1 MTQAPLSR
9 DPAQLLQQAD
19 AAHRAGDVRTAER
32 IYRAFLAIH
41 PMHPEVLYRL
51 GSICESTGR
60 LGDAIN
66 MYRGSASGS
75 PDNPAPHAA
84 LATALERVNQ
94 LDHARQAVGT
104 ALKLDPRH
112 PPALK
117 VGARLARRTGQ
128 LEPAKQ
134 MLEQALKRAEGAP
147 PRFTSSVRLEL
158 GQTLDAMGRYDEA
171 FEQFQLG
178 KAIWLEMPESR
189 RFKLE
194 SMSIVI
200 NNMLQFVKPGC
211 TDAWN
216 TPGVAPDADP
226 HGPPPVFFIGFP
238 RSGTTLT
245 EQMLGAHPDIV
256 GTDEA
261 PFVADMIKKAAA
273 MLGATKIEGF
283 FERLG
288 ELTTQQVA
296 ELRAG
301 YWAAAENALRGPL
314 QGVPLSSK
322 RLIDKVPLNVLSLP
336 MIRRVFPNAKII
348 MALRDPRDCCLSAFM
363 QQFEPNPA
371 MVHFGALSTTA
382 RFYAGVMDCWLAART
397 HLGLDWIESR
407 YEDLAA
413 DPETAA
419 RSLLTFIGLPWNER
433 VLKAHTQQD
442 PTRAL
447 STPSYQAVT
456 QPVSTRAVAR
466 WKHYERHVAPVQQTL
481 APYIKAL
488 GYAE

>member
-1 MTQAPLSR
+1 MTQMPTSR
-9 DPAQLLQQAD
+9 DPAQLLKEAD

-41 PMHPEVLYRL
+41 PMHPEVLFRL

-60 LGDAIN
+60 LADAVN

-84 LATALERVNQ
+84 LATALERINQ
-94 LDHARQAVGT
+94 LDHARQAVAA

-117 VGARLARRTGQ
+117 IGARLARRAGQ
-128 LEPAKQ
+128 LEPSKQ
-134 MLEQALKRAEGAP
+134 MLEQALKRTEGAP
-147 PRFTSSVRLEL
+147 PRFISSVRLEL
-158 GQTLDAMGRYDEA
+158 GQTLDALGRYDEA

-211 TDAWN
+211 TESWN
-216 TPGVAPDADP
+216 APGVAPDADP
-226 HGPPPVFFIGFP
+226 YGLPPVFFVGFP

-245 EQMLGAHPDIV
+245 EQMLGAHPDVV

-261 PFVADMIKKAAA
+261 PFVSDMIKKAAA

-283 FERLG
+283 FERLS
-288 ELTTQQVA
+288 ELNTQQIA
-296 ELRAG
+296 QLRAG
-301 YWAAAENALRGPL
+301 YWQAAEHALRGPL
-314 QGVPLSSK
+314 QGAPLASK
-322 RLIDKVPLNVLSLP
+322 RLIDKVPLNILSLP
-336 MIRRVFPNAKII
+336 MIRRVFPDAPVIV
-348 MALRDPRDCCLSAFM
+348 ALRDPRDCCLSAFM

-382 RFYAGVMDCWLAART
+382 RFYAGVMDCWLAAREN
-397 HLGLDWIESR
+397 LNLRWIESR
-407 YEDLAA
+407 YESFAA
-413 DPETAA
+413 EPEAAA
-419 RSLLTFIGLPWNER
+419 RALLTFIGLPWHDR
-433 VLKAHTQQD
+433 VVPPPSHQTASHSADSGAIAH
-442 PTRAL
+442 
-447 STPSYQAVT
+447 
-456 QPVSTRAVAR
+456 
-466 WKHYERHVAPVQQTL
+466 WKHYERHMAPVMQTL
-481 APYIKAL
+481 SPYLKAL
-488 GYAE
+488 RYPE